1 MYVFFLN
8 QRSLFGIPIF
18 YLISIIQQ
26 NREYV
31 LDFYTKFG
39 VVLSVLLRCVF
50 LLRMILRLCILSSY
64 LQKIILKSFFFFL
77 VYDSL
82 IFNSNEFVGHYKS
95 VSVSISSFRLFQFHL
110 RTFFLSLIFIITTFP
125 IHCLSYHSFL
135 FQIIVHKTLPIFIL
149 QQSRPSKQNN
159 LFFSTSIT
167 LTSSLKFS
175 NLVNVHKIT
184 LESYLLHNL
193 INIQDNSV

>member
-1 MYVFFLN
+1 MLTQFVYFRILFLLVLGNHIFLSVPSVPLGTFVFPFVIDISINFPVICTFFFLI
-8 QRSLFGIPIF
+8 SLFGIPIF

-149 QQSRPSKQNN
+149 Q
-159 LFFSTSIT
+159 
-167 LTSSLKFS
+167 
-175 NLVNVHKIT
+175 
-184 LESYLLHNL
+184 
-193 INIQDNSV
+193 